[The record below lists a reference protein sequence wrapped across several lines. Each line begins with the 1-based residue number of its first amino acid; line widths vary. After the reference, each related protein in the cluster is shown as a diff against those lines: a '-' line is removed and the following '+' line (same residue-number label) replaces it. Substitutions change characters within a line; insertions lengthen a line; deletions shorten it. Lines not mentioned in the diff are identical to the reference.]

1 MADPFVAMNNTQAAN
16 QNEALP
22 LFVEYAMTL
31 KSSVSVMMKKART

>member
-22 LFVEYAMTL
+22 LFVEYGYDFEKQCTA
-31 KSSVSVMMKKART
+31 